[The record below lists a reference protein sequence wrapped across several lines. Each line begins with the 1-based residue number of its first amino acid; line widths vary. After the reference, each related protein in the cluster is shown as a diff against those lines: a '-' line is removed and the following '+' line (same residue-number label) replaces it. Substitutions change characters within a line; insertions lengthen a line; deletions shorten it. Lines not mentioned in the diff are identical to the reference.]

1 MRQIRTLGSSC
12 RNRFGLDAIAD
23 IAVSTAATI
32 CRRRL
37 NSNKGTKILTG
48 FFRIFYARRTF
59 GNSAAPKI
67 GVRSLGA
74 ALGDSSFAGSQQGM
88 AANVGASLGFHG
100 CEGPQP
106 SRSGTT
112 MKSFDLDLES
122 ICSRVKKD
130 RKKWD
135 GSEAIHP

>member
-1 MRQIRTLGSSC
+1 MRARTKNPSSWGTALEPVSQGPAARGPQPSYGSIA
-12 RNRFGLDAIAD
+12 AIKD
-23 IAVSTAATI
+23 
-32 CRRRL
+32 L
-37 NSNKGTKILTG
+37 NGTWASG
-48 FFRIFYARRTF
+48 
-59 GNSAAPKI
+59 PP
-67 GVRSLGA
+67 GA

-88 AANVGASLGFHG
+88 ATNVGASLGFHG

>member
-1 MRQIRTLGSSC
+1 LLILPSPQQQQISRL
-12 RNRFGLDAIAD
+12 L
-23 IAVSTAATI
+23 
-32 CRRRL
+32 CRRRS